1 MAIVYKHLGRH
12 IVRGMVS
19 KKTAEK
25 EKEIDIFDLQSIE
38 GIGKATEEKLNSAGI
53 TSILDLAAV
62 TPRELVEIGLST
74 EKAEE
79 LCLKARLLLIESGFL
94 DKEFVPA
101 TEVLERRKLMQKITT
116 GSKALDSMLGGG
128 VETQSITELIGEY
141 GSGKT
146 QICHTLCVTAQL
158 PRRDGGLEGTVIYID
173 TEATFRPER
182 ISQIAEAR
190 GLDAQKVLENVIFA
204 NVYNSSHLQLTIKE
218 LGKYIE
224 KYKARLVI
232 VDSIISHFRAEYIGR
247 SSLAERQQ
255 KLNDLLHRLLR
266 TAQLHNVAVVVTNQV
281 QANPDQFFGDPN
293 KPSGGHVVAHSS
305 TYRIFIKRAASNTRL
320 AKIIDSP
327 YHPPTAEAY
336 FKITEKGI
344 EDLQEGK

>member
-1 MAIVYKHLGRH
+1 MT
-12 IVRGMVS
+12 

-25 EKEIDIFDLQSIE
+25 EIDVFDLQSID

-53 TSILDLAAV
+53 TSVLDLAAA
-62 TPRELVEIGLST
+62 TPRELVELGIGA

-101 TEVLERRKLMQKITT
+101 TEVLERRKSMQKLTT
-116 GSKALDSMLGGG
+116 GSKALDAMLGGG
-128 VETQSITELIGEY
+128 VETQAITELIGEY

-158 PRRDGGLEGTVIYID
+158 PREQGGLDGAAIYID

-182 ISQIAEAR
+182 IIQIAEAR
-190 GLDAQKVLENVIFA
+190 GLDQRKILENIIFA
-204 NVYNSSHLQLTIKE
+204 SVYNSSHLQLTIKE
-218 LGKYIE
+218 LGRYIE

-232 VDSIISHFRAEYIGR
+232 VDSIISHFRAEFIGR
-247 SSLAERQQ
+247 GTLAERQQ
-255 KLNDLLHRLLR
+255 RLNDLLHRLLR
-266 TAQLHNVAVVVTNQV
+266 TAQVHNVAVVVTNQV

-293 KPSGGHVVAHSS
+293 KPSGGHVLAHSS
-305 TYRIFIKRAASNTRL
+305 TYRIFIRRAANNTRL
-320 AKIIDSP
+320 ARVIDSP

-336 FKITEKGI
+336 FKITEKGV
-344 EDLQEGK
+344 EDLQDGK

>member
-1 MAIVYKHLGRH
+1 MT
-12 IVRGMVS
+12 

-25 EKEIDIFDLQSIE
+25 EIDVFDLQSID
-38 GIGKATEEKLNSAGI
+38 GVGKATEEKLNSAGI
-53 TSILDLAAV
+53 TSVLDLAAA
-62 TPRELVEIGLST
+62 TPRELVELGIGA

-101 TEVLERRKLMQKITT
+101 TEVLERRKSMQKLTT
-116 GSKALDSMLGGG
+116 GSKAFDSMLGGG
-128 VETQSITELIGEY
+128 IETQAITELIGEY

-158 PRRDGGLEGTVIYID
+158 PRDQGGLDGAAIYID

-182 ISQIAEAR
+182 IVQIAESR
-190 GLDAQKVLENVIFA
+190 NLDQRKTLENIIFA
-204 NVYNSSHLQLTIKE
+204 SVYNSSHLQLTVKE
-218 LGKYIE
+218 LGRYIE

-232 VDSIISHFRAEYIGR
+232 VDSIISHFRAEFIGR
-247 SSLAERQQ
+247 GTLAERQQ
-255 KLNDLLHRLLR
+255 RLNDLLHRLLR
-266 TAQLHNVAVVVTNQV
+266 TAQVHNVAIVVTNQV

-293 KPSGGHVVAHSS
+293 KPSGGHVLAHSS
-305 TYRIFIKRAASNTRL
+305 TYRIFIRRAANNTRL
-320 AKIIDSP
+320 ARIIDSP

-336 FKITEKGI
+336 FKITEKGV
-344 EDLQEGK
+344 EDLQEK